1 MLSVFLLTLFG
12 TLLFG
17 VPVAFALILSTLTL
31 MFFHGAFDSQ
41 IVVQHMMAGA
51 ENYTLMAIPFFMLA
65 GEIMNHG
72 GISIRI
78 VKFAS
83 DLVGHVRGGL
93 GYVSV
98 IACMIFAGVS
108 GTAVAD
114 TAAVGS
120 ILHPVMKKEGYESD
134 RSAALICAA
143 GCTGPIIPPSVP
155 MILYGVIGG
164 VSIVG
169 LFLGG
174 IVPGL
179 IMGIAL
185 MIYWFLHAR
194 KKDYPVRPRVSA
206 AALVRSTI
214 DASWALVLPF
224 VILGGIVFGIFTPTE
239 AAVVAVWYAFFVSY
253 FVYKEL
259 KISQMPAIL
268 LDSVVST
275 AVVMFV
281 ASAAT
286 STGFMITVGRVPQA
300 IAEVITSI
308 SSDPMVVMFIINIF
322 LLLVGA
328 VMDLTP
334 ALLILAPILITLVKG
349 LGIDPLYFGVV
360 MVFNLCIGLLTPPVG
375 TVLFVGCGLSGH
387 SIMQLSKRVMPL
399 VLVLI
404 GVLFL
409 ITYVPETIM
418 TIPKWYQ
425 GLKVK

>member
-1 MLSVFLLTLFG
+1 MLVVFLCSLFG
-12 TLLFG
+12 ALAFG
-17 VPVAFALILSTLTL
+17 IPVAFALLLSTVAL
-31 MFFHGAFDSQ
+31 MLFHGSLESQ
-41 IVVQHMMAGA
+41 VIVQQIMAGA

-72 GISIRI
+72 GISTRI

-120 ILHPVMKKEGYESD
+120 ILHPVMKKEGYDSD

-179 IMGIAL
+179 IMGFAL
-185 MIYWFLHAR
+185 MVYWYLHAR
-194 KKDYPVRPRVSA
+194 TRDYPVKPRVPFSQ
-206 AALVRSTI
+206 VIKSTI

-224 VILGGIVFGIFTPTE
+224 IILGGIVFGIFTPTE
-239 AAVVAVWYAFFVSY
+239 AAVVAVFYAFFVSVFIY
-253 FVYKEL
+253 REFKFSKL
-259 KISQMPAIL
+259 PDML
-268 LDSVVST
+268 LDSVIST

-281 ASAAT
+281 AAAAS
-286 STGFMITVGRVPQA
+286 STGFMITVGRIPQS

-308 SSDPMVVMFIINIF
+308 STDPAVVLFIINVF
-322 LLLVGA
+322 LLVVGT

-334 ALLILAPILITLVKG
+334 ALLILAPILIGLVKS
-349 LGIDPLYFGVV
+349 LGIDPLFFGVV

-375 TVLFVGCGLSGH
+375 TVLYVGCGLSGH
-387 SIMQLSKRVMPL
+387 SILEISRRVAPM
-399 VLVLI
+399 VAVLI
-404 GVLFL
+404 AVLFL

-425 GLKVK
+425 GLQVK

>member
-1 MLSVFLLTLFG
+1 MLTIFLVTLFG
-12 TLLFG
+12 ALLLG
-17 VPVAFALILSTLTL
+17 APVAFALILSTIAL
-31 MFFHGAFDSQ
+31 MVFNNSFDTQ

-72 GISIRI
+72 GISTRI
-78 VKFAS
+78 IKFAS
-83 DLVGHVRGGL
+83 DLVGHVKGGL
-93 GYVSV
+93 GYVTV

-120 ILHPVMKKEGYESD
+120 ILHPVMKREGYDSK

-185 MIYWFLHAR
+185 MIYWYLHTR
-194 KKDYPVRPRVSA
+194 KTNYPIKPRVSFA
-206 AALVRSTI
+206 TLLRSTI
-214 DASWALVLPF
+214 DAAWALVLPF
-224 VILGGIVFGIFTPTE
+224 IILGGIVFGVFTPTE
-239 AAVVAVWYAFFVSY
+239 AAVIAVFYAFFVS
-253 FVYKEL
+253 FVIYREL
-259 KISQMPAIL
+259 ELSKLPKIL
-268 LDSVVST
+268 LDAAINS

-281 ASAAT
+281 AAAAT
-286 STGFMITVGRVPQA
+286 STGFMITVGRIPQS
-300 IAEVITSI
+300 IAETILSI
-308 SSDPMVVMFIINIF
+308 SSDPAIVMLIINFF
-322 LLLVGA
+322 LLLVGT

-334 ALLILAPILITLVKG
+334 ALLILAPILISLTKN

-387 SIMQLSKRVMPL
+387 SITELSRRVLPL

-404 GVLFL
+404 AVLFL

-425 GLKVK
+425 GLRTT

>member
-1 MLSVFLLTLFG
+1 MLTIFLVSLFG
-12 TLLFG
+12 FLAFG
-17 VPVAFALILSTLTL
+17 IPVAFALILSTAAL
-31 MFFHGAFDSQ
+31 MLFHNNFDAQ

-51 ENYTLMAIPFFMLA
+51 ENYTLMSIPFFMLA
-65 GEIMNHG
+65 GEIMNQG
-72 GISIRI
+72 GISVRI
-78 VKFAS
+78 VKFAN
-83 DLVGHVRGGL
+83 DLIGHVRGGL
-93 GYVSV
+93 GYVTV
-98 IACMIFAGVS
+98 VACMIFAGVS

-143 GCTGPIIPPSVP
+143 GCTGPIIPPSMP

-179 IMGIAL
+179 IMGFAL
-185 MIYWFLHAR
+185 MIYWYIHSR
-194 KKDYPVRPRVSA
+194 KKDYPVKQRVPFIQLLKSM
-206 AALVRSTI
+206 L
-214 DASWALVLPF
+214 DAIWALILPL
-224 VILGGIVFGIFTPTE
+224 VIMGGIVFGIFTPTE
-239 AAVVAVWYAFFVSY
+239 AAVVAVWYAFFVSFFIY
-253 FVYKEL
+253 REL
-259 KISQMPAIL
+259 KLSKLPEIL
-268 LDSVVST
+268 LDAAISS

-286 STGFMITVGRVPQA
+286 STAFMITVGRIPQA

-308 SSDPMVVMFIINIF
+308 STNPLVVMFIINIF

-328 VMDLTP
+328 VLDLTP
-334 ALLILAPILITLVKG
+334 AMLILAPILIPLVKN

-375 TVLFVGCGLSGH
+375 TVLYVGCGLSGH
-387 SIMQLSKRVMPL
+387 SIMQLSRRVLPF
-399 VLVLI
+399 VVVLI
-404 GVLFL
+404 AVLFL
-409 ITYVPETIM
+409 ITYVPETILF
-418 TIPKWYQ
+418 IPKWFQ
-425 GLKVK
+425 GR

>member
-1 MLSVFLLTLFG
+1 MLTIFLVSLFG
-12 TLLFG
+12 FLAFG
-17 VPVAFALILSTLTL
+17 IPVAFALILSTAAL
-31 MFFHGAFDSQ
+31 MLFHNNFDTQ

-51 ENYTLMAIPFFMLA
+51 ENYTLMSIPFFMLA
-65 GEIMNHG
+65 GEIMNQG
-72 GISIRI
+72 GISVRI
-78 VKFAS
+78 VKFAN
-83 DLVGHVRGGL
+83 DLIGHVRGGL
-93 GYVSV
+93 GYVTV
-98 IACMIFAGVS
+98 VACMIFAGVS

-143 GCTGPIIPPSVP
+143 GCTGPIIPPSMP

-179 IMGIAL
+179 IMGFAL
-185 MIYWFLHAR
+185 MIYWYIHSR
-194 KKDYPVRPRVSA
+194 KKDYPVKQRVPFIQLLKSM
-206 AALVRSTI
+206 L
-214 DASWALVLPF
+214 DAIWALILPL
-224 VILGGIVFGIFTPTE
+224 VIMGGIVFGIFTPTE
-239 AAVVAVWYAFFVSY
+239 AAVVAVWYAFFVSFFIY
-253 FVYKEL
+253 REL
-259 KISQMPAIL
+259 KLSKLPEIL
-268 LDSVVST
+268 LDAAISS

-286 STGFMITVGRVPQA
+286 STAFMITVGRIPQA

-308 SSDPMVVMFIINIF
+308 STNPLVVMFIINIF

-328 VMDLTP
+328 VLDLTP
-334 ALLILAPILITLVKG
+334 AMLILAPILIPLVKN

-375 TVLFVGCGLSGH
+375 TVLYVGCGLSGH
-387 SIMQLSKRVMPL
+387 SIMQLSRRVLPF
-399 VLVLI
+399 VVVLI
-404 GVLFL
+404 AVLFL
-409 ITYVPETIM
+409 ITYVPETILF
-418 TIPKWYQ
+418 IPKWFQ
-425 GLKVK
+425 GR